1 MTTIE
6 EMIKNSS
13 CFGVAFDGKVRECKI
28 CEVRMKCESKCR
40 MGLSP
45 VVPSPSDIIDIEAP
59 EENKAEAVSSNSKP
73 EAVEL
78 ADKGEIS
85 MDESTLEKVQKEK
98 DKKPVKAKKPVAAVV
113 EYDESMPEFKSMSM
127 ESLEALLVER
137 GGNIEEFNKYTNPA
151 IRKMRLIMALKKT
164 YVK

>member
-40 MGLSP
+40 MGLSS
-45 VVPSPSDIIDIEAP
+45 VVSNPSDIIDIEP
-59 EENKAEAVSSNSKP
+59 TEEDKVEVTSSNTKP

-78 ADKGEIS
+78 ADKDEIS
-85 MDESTLEKVQKEK
+85 MDEDTLEKVQKEK
-98 DKKPVKAKKPVAAVV
+98 AKKPAKVKKPVAAV
-113 EYDESMPEFKSMSM
+113 EYDESMPEFKPMSI
-127 ESLEALLVER
+127 EELEALLVER
-137 GGNIEEFNKYTNPA
+137 GGDAAEFEKYTNPS
-151 IRKMRLIMALKKT
+151 IKKMRLTMALKKT